1 MTNTGDILRDD
12 FGYFFRV
19 DNAGMLQCL
28 SSSKA
33 YGAALPLVTLVHNGQ
48 PTGHGDHLATKCAM
62 GLARR
67 YA

>member
-12 FGYFFRV
+12 FGWFFRV

-28 SSSKA
+28 SSA
-33 YGAALPLVTLVHNGQ
+33 QATGAALPLVTLVRNGQ
-48 PTGHGDHLATKCAM
+48 PTGHGDQLATRCAM
-62 GLARR
+62 ILARR